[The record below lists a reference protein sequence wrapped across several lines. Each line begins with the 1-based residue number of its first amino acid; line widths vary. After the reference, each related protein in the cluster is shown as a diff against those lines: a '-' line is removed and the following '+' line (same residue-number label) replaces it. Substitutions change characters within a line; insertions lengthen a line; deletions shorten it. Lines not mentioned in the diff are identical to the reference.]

1 MNITFFSLYSQIRGG
16 HLRYMSRVGAGTA
29 VNMTVDSA
37 EVSDGN
43 WHRVTLHSQGRGLR
57 LLLDGHRVGDEL
69 DSAGVHDFLD
79 PYLTSIA
86 VGGSRSTEGVISK
99 SQNNLLINFEVKCIG
114 K

>member
-1 MNITFFSLYSQIRGG
+1 
-16 HLRYMSRVGAGTA
+16 MSRVGAGTA

-99 SQNNLLINFEVKCIG
+99 FQNNLLINFKVKCTG
-114 K
+114 KYFCLVLLLYQGYLNFF